1 MNAARPDNPQSA
13 TQGSM
18 KGALIKSSI
27 FHGLVITIALV
38 GIPFFKTEPL
48 IIAPVSVELVDISE
62 LSQTDQKPPPKPKP
76 IPTPEEPKKIEP
88 PKPPEEELK
97 KPEAPKPEALKEEA
111 VPLPKPEEPKK
122 EPEKP
127 KPKPKE
133 KPKPKPKKEE
143 PKQDDL
149 FNSLLKDLTPTE
161 EEDQSKQTS
170 KNPDLEDGQTAPLAN
185 QISMSELDALR
196 RQIEPCWNVP
206 SGAKYAENLVVTL
219 RLSMNRDMTVRDV
232 RVINGGLNHDPAF
245 RAAADSAVR
254 AVRNP
259 RCSPFQL
266 PPEKY
271 EQWKTIT
278 INFDPSDML

>member
-1 MNAARPDNPQSA
+1 MNAARPDNLQSA
-13 TQGSM
+13 HQGSM

-38 GIPFFKTEPL
+38 GIPFVKTEPL
-48 IIAPVSVELVDISE
+48 IVAPVSVELVDISE
-62 LSQTDQKPPPKPKP
+62 LSQTDQKPSPKPKP

-97 KPEAPKPEALKEEA
+97 KPEAQPEPKKPDP
-111 VPLPKPEEPKK
+111 VPLPKPEESKK
-122 EPEKP
+122 QPEKP

-161 EEDQSKQTS
+161 EEDQNKQNS
-170 KNPDLEDGQTAPLAN
+170 KNPDLEDGQTAPIAN

-232 RVINGGLNHDPAF
+232 RVINGGLNPDPAF